1 MNSVQKSSELVTI
14 VDAASANSHTVAQHC
29 EQTAKVAV
37 APMQAMKAWEVSRFG
52 LCCYELGVAG
62 CRHPFLVRSRGAKL
76 SLHCRA
82 GRPSFS
88 DPTFWHHYQPR
99 APEHTFVVSISG
111 PEHPKL

>member
-52 LCCYELGVAG
+52 LCCFELGVAG
-62 CRHPFLVRSRGAKL
+62 CSQGPGSEIEVALSCRS
-76 SLHCRA
+76 
-82 GRPSFS
+82 
-88 DPTFWHHYQPR
+88 FWV
-99 APEHTFVVSISG
+99 F
-111 PEHPKL
+111 